1 MTKRP
6 ISAFD
11 STYVYPILKRALVQ
25 GEVKLDDLVDV
36 GKYNTLCPRMDML
49 VENGILNVRFRQT
62 GRSCKMYSLTTRGHN
77 LISALILS
85 DSIFSDTLD
94 ISDSEMKELL
104 KAIME
109 HTRYASYTD
118 QS

>member
-1 MTKRP
+1 MAKRP

-11 STYVYPILKRALVQ
+11 STYVFPILKRVLIQ
-25 GEVKLDDLVDV
+25 GEVKLDDLVDI

-49 VENGILNVRFRQT
+49 VENGILNVAFRRT
-62 GRSCKMYSLTTRGHN
+62 GRQCKIYTLTRRGFN

-94 ISDSEMKELL
+94 ITDSELKELL
-104 KAIME
+104 KEIME
-109 HTRYASYTD
+109 HTRYASYTT
-118 QS
+118 